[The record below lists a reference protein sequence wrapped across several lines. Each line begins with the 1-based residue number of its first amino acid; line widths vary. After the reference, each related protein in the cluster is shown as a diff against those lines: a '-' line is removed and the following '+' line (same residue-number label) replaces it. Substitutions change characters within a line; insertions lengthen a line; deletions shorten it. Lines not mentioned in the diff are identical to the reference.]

1 MYFDVLTIA
10 GIVTNL
16 AIPAVVIY
24 LLAIKPGKS

>member
-1 MYFDVLTIA
+1 MCFDMLTIA

-24 LLAIKPGKS
+24 LLAVKPSKS